1 MRRDILE
8 RLQDEFM
15 TGVYQEE
22 IKVGNHTFTL
32 KVLNAEEEA
41 WANSFMNV
49 EVKLGDVAILKLAT
63 LAISTVAIDGVNI
76 KEIFAVDVVDG
87 ENRKVFNDEKFKIAE
102 VVLEFYKELP
112 LDIVN
117 YLYDKYSEMLRK
129 RGEHVKNFLKS

>member
-8 RLQDEFM
+8 RLRDEFM

-22 IKVGNHTFTL
+22 IKVGSHTFTL

-63 LAISTVAIDGVNI
+63 LAIATVAIDGVDI

-117 YLYDKYSEMLRK
+117 YLYDKYSEMLQK